1 VYELSLSIFPERKLL
16 NPRSCRHKILGFHT
30 YSMVRRISPQHPE
43 RATRFALRFPV
54 CFREPESPTWLE
66 GTTENISYTGTL
78 FLSPSP
84 MAPETTLELRLQLP
98 VGTKGEASPQ
108 IRCKGSVVRLEQRNV
123 PETPIAVAVAISN
136 CRIVRQRL
144 VHGSPAGHA

>member
-1 VYELSLSIFPERKLL
+1 MP
-16 NPRSCRHKILGFHT
+16 H
-30 YSMVRRISPQHPE
+30 RISPQHPD
-43 RATRFALRFPV
+43 RARRFGLHLPV
-54 CFREPESPTWLE
+54 YFREPQNPTWLQ

-98 VGTKGEASPQ
+98 VGTKGGASPQ
-108 IRCKGSVVRLEQRNV
+108 IHCIGSVVRLEQRNV
-123 PETPIAVAVAISN
+123 PETPIAVVVAIRN

-144 VHGSPAGHA
+144 VHGSPAGNA